1 MQQVNCLFNEPG
13 LHLKK
18 NILRF
23 TEYLN
28 LGEEIKSR
36 EGIGTRL
43 KERNEKHVQILLNT
57 VDLRCQKFTGC
68 QCHP

>member
-1 MQQVNCLFNEPG
+1 MNPDYI
-13 LHLKK
+13 LKK